1 MKVLVVG
8 DYMID
13 KYIWGDTERVSP
25 EAPVV
30 IVKVKDKTQ
39 SVGGAGNVLKNLESL
54 GCDTRLFYS
63 DKEIYKTR
71 VFSKG
76 QQIIRID
83 EEDTFDSSYTKQD
96 LEALKNNSEWADW
109 IIVSDY
115 AKGTVTNEVWNILN
129 PFKGKII
136 VDPKPINKQFYKGV
150 YLIKPNETEIV
161 EMTREKDIEKAGL
174 KLSKELDTKV
184 LITRGRRG
192 ATLIDKK
199 VFIYP
204 VESNEVGNVIGAG
217 DTFIAVLVYC
227 LDKGLDYAI
236 KQANKAASKTVSKL
250 GTYVIKREDLI

>member
-13 KYIWGDTERVSP
+13 KYIWGDTDRVSP

-30 IVKVKDKTQ
+30 IVKVKAKTQ

-54 GCDTRLFYS
+54 GCDSRLFYS

-76 QQIIRID
+76 QQVIRID
-83 EEDTFDSSYTKQD
+83 EEDVSDSNYTKQQ
-96 LEALKNNSEWADW
+96 LEKLRINCEWADW

-115 AKGTVTNEVWNILN
+115 AKGTVTKQVWNVLN
-129 PFKGKII
+129 PFKSKII
-136 VDPKPINKQFYKGV
+136 VDPKPVNKQFYNGV
-150 YLIKPNETEIV
+150 YLIKPNEKEIV
-161 EMTREKDIEKAGL
+161 EMTGEQNIEKAGKL
-174 KLSKELDTKV
+174 LSKELNTKV
-184 LITRGRRG
+184 LITRGKRG
-192 ATLIDKK
+192 STLIDEF
-199 VFIYP
+199 VHNYMID
-204 VESNEVGNVIGAG
+204 SNEVGNVIGAG

-236 KQANKAASKTVSKL
+236 KQANKAAGKAVSKL
-250 GTYVIKREDLI
+250 GTYVIKKEDL